1 MPDNVPKHAERR
13 AGALP
18 PGPALAP
25 WRQTLE
31 LFRRPEQFLRDAHEE
46 HGDVF
51 TLRTKGFGDLVV
63 LAGPDAVREVFTGP
77 PDVLLAGA
85 SNAPLSVLVGE
96 RSVLVLDGAEHLRQ
110 RKLLLP
116 PFHGS
121 RLAGMARLVERA
133 TLRELE
139 GWPVRGAVSLLE
151 PMQTITLEV
160 IVRVV
165 FGVREGARF
174 DALCLRLREVLAP
187 MGGRMRALV
196 SVLSGGDGGPED
208 ARFAARRAAVDELLY
223 AEIAPRRR
231 APDLGDREDVLS
243 MLLLAADEDGVG
255 MTDVEV
261 RDELMTLLLAGH
273 ETTAT
278 GLAWTFERVVRHP
291 AVQAELRAELER
303 GEHVYADAV
312 VKESLRVRPVLPNVG
327 RVLSAPWTL
336 MGHELPAGTVLMPSI
351 ALQHRRESSFPSA
364 DEFRPE
370 RFLGPDAPSGS
381 AWIPFGGG
389 VRRCLGASFA
399 LLEMRVVLQTVLGA
413 GQLQAVGGDEAVVR
427 RGITLTPEAGAR
439 VRWRPR
445 ADGRAAWRPG
455 AAAPPAGRSAPPRSA
470 ARRPAAAA

>member
-1 MPDNVPKHAERR
+1 MPDL
-13 AGALP
+13 LP

-31 LFRRPEQFLRDAHEE
+31 LFRDPEPFLRAAHRE

-51 TLRTKGFGDLVV
+51 TLRTKGFGTFVV
-63 LAGPDAVREVFTGP
+63 VAGPDAVREVFTGP
-77 PDVLLAGA
+77 ADVLLAGA

-116 PFHGS
+116 PFHGP

-133 TLRELE
+133 TVRELE
-139 GWPVRGAVSLLE
+139 GWPARGTVTLLE

-174 DALCLRLREVLAP
+174 DALCRRLREVLEP
-187 MGGRMRALV
+187 MGGRARALV
-196 SVLSGGDGGPED
+196 SVLSGGDGSPDD
-208 ARFAARRAAVDELLY
+208 ARFAARRAAVDALLH
-223 AEIAPRRR
+223 AEIARRRR
-231 APDLGDREDVLS
+231 APDLAERDDVLS
-243 MLLLAADEDGVG
+243 MLLLATDEDGVG
-255 MTDVEV
+255 MTDGEV

-278 GLAWTFERVVRHP
+278 ALAWTFERVVRHP
-291 AVQAELRAELER
+291 EVEARLREELAEGGHA
-303 GEHVYADAV
+303 YADAV
-312 VKESLRVRPVLPNVG
+312 VKESLRARPVLPNVG
-327 RVLSAPWTL
+327 RVLAAPWTL
-336 MGHELPAGTVLMPSI
+336 AGHELPAGTMLMPSI
-351 ALQHRRESSFPSA
+351 ALMQRRQAAIPPP
-364 DEFRPE
+364 D
-370 RFLGPDAPSGS
+370 RFWPQRVLGPDAPSGS

-389 VRRCLGASFA
+389 VRRCPGASFA
-399 LLEMRVVLQTVLGA
+399 LLEMRVVLQTVLRHGE
-413 GQLQAVGGDEAVVR
+413 LQAVGGDEAVVR
-427 RGITLTPEAGAR
+427 RGITLTPAARAR

-445 ADGRAAWRPG
+445 ADGRAAWRPA
-455 AAAPPAGRSAPPRSA
+455 AAAPPAGRSERPRSG